1 MDGGGVAAGAT
12 DGVGGVAVD
21 GADTDGASC
30 ALMLF
35 FLSFLL
41 LLMKFLA
48 LYKKIILSSVVIPFY
63 YC

>member
-35 FLSFLL
+35 FFVILVIVDEIFSF
-41 LLMKFLA
+41 
-48 LYKKIILSSVVIPFY
+48 I
-63 YC
+63 

>member
-35 FLSFLL
+35 FFCHSC
-41 LLMKFLA
+41 
-48 LYKKIILSSVVIPFY
+48 